1 MAKISEDKRARVET
15 VSPILQTLNVL
26 AEISEVH
33 AKLRNS
39 TSPKLGKELATGDSV
54 VQVDDALKIVLDKEK
69 TKLTTL
75 INEYYKRDLD
85 GSFDEI
91 ELERYRKRV
100 ATRLC
105 KYLRSLEPISD
116 SINDYDKLRK
126 FFCLNSDGS

>member
-1 MAKISEDKRARVET
+1 
-15 VSPILQTLNVL
+15 
-26 AEISEVH
+26 
-33 AKLRNS
+33 
-39 TSPKLGKELATGDSV
+39 
-54 VQVDDALKIVLDKEK
+54 
-69 TKLTTL
+69 
-75 INEYYKRDLD
+75 LD

-126 FFCLNSDGS
+126 FFCLNSDGP